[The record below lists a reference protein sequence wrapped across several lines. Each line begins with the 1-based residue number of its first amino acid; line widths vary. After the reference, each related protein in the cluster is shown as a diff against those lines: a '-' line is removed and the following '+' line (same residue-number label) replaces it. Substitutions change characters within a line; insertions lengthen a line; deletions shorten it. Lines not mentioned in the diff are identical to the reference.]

1 VQSLEGR
8 RPEISYPCD
17 WTYRIISTDESEL
30 RLAIGTIVGASVHT
44 LSVIGD
50 SASGR
55 YRRFELV
62 VAVRDEEHRNTIFQ
76 ARGRVA
82 SVRFVL

>member
-1 VQSLEGR
+1 MQSLEGR

-17 WTYRIISTDESEL
+17 WTFRIISTDEAEL
-30 RLAIGTIVGASVHT
+30 RAAIATIVGTAVHT
-44 LSVIGD
+44 LAVIGD

-55 YRRFELV
+55 YRRFELI
-62 VAVRDEEHRNTIFQ
+62 VAVRDEEHRNKIFQ
-76 ARGRVA
+76 ALGKNS